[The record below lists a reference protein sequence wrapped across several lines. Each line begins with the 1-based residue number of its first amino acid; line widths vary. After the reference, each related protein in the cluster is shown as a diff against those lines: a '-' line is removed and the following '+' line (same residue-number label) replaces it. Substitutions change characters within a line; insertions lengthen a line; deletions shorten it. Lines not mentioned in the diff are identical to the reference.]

1 LNALR
6 SVEGSG
12 GSSLLLA
19 AGIALLLLVMAEA
32 SFLGLAGSRLGRAEA
47 RTPAPRKPADEPLA
61 IRRVQLRR

>member
-19 AGIALLLLVMAEA
+19 AAIALLLFVMAEA
-32 SFLGLAGSRLGRAEA
+32 SFLGLAGSRLGHGEA
-47 RTPAPRKPADEPLA
+47 GPRAPREPADEPLA
-61 IRRVQLRR
+61 IRRIQLRR